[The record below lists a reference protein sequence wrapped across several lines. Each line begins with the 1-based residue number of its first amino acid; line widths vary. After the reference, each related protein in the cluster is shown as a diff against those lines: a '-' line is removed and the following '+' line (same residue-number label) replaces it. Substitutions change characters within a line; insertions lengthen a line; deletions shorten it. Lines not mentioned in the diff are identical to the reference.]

1 MEKVWKAAKCVICQK
16 ELYLPLG
23 KGENAIIKNGFYKI
37 IIYTKNHTPE
47 YEGWVCS
54 ECYKRLKE
62 NMEWAFI

>member
-1 MEKVWKAAKCVICQK
+1 MEKVWKAAKCVLCQK

-23 KGENAIIKNGFYKI
+23 KGENAIIKNGFHKI
-37 IIYTKNHTPE
+37 RIYNKEFPE
-47 YEGWVCS
+47 YEGWVCP